1 MTLGEYKQ
9 VVYSVIEEYNED
21 EEDLT
26 EDEDLAAKMNSCIDI
41 MLSEMSR
48 FKKID
53 AYKTL
58 EVKEGDNLAF
68 KDIAKDIYQLNLIRG
83 VDYQPIQNRVIF
95 NETGTAE
102 IYYYK
107 YPEPIT
113 SETDDET
120 YTFELDD
127 DALKVMAYGVAGLLK
142 AEDIA
147 SSYGRIYTDLYREK
161 LSQLD
166 PRKTMPSVSI
176 VGGVDI

>member
-9 VVYSVIEEYNED
+9 VVYSVIEEYNEN

-58 EVKEGDNLAF
+58 EVNKGDNLTL
-68 KDIAKDIYQLNLIRG
+68 KDIADDVYQLNLIRG
-83 VDYQPIQNRVIF
+83 VDYQAIQNRVIF

-107 YPEPIT
+107 YPEPVKKDT
-113 SETDDET
+113 RDEI

-147 SSYGRIYTDLYREK
+147 SNYGRVYTDLYREK

-166 PRKTMPSVSI
+166 PRKTMPTVSF